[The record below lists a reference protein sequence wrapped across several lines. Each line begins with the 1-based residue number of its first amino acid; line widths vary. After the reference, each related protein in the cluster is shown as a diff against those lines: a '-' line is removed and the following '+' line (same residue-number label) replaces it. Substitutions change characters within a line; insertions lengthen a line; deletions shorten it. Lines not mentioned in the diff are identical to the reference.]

1 VRMAAYCRRHDSMLH
16 ASVPALYLFP
26 QQIAEGLQAWQ
37 PRSRS
42 GTNFAPRAVLNLRR
56 HRVK

>member
-1 VRMAAYCRRHDSMLH
+1 MAAYCRRHDSMLH